1 MKTIGLYVIR
11 FCNRVSG
18 ILMNFVGVNVLVVS
32 KLCMA
37 VLFYTVQAMLLF
49 RETTKV
55 ETLQKFRLVTCN
67 E

>member
-37 VLFYTVQAMLLF
+37 VLFYTVQAMRCFVKQQKLKLF
-49 RETTKV
+49 KS
-55 ETLQKFRLVTCN
+55 LD
-67 E
+67 